1 MPSLEGFED
10 DGSEPVVGFE
20 GVRNGDL
27 NGLCSVF
34 VASFSRRRL
43 ASGVDMST
51 FAVALETSRSVR
63 AGWVVVRV
71 DGGLQVSNDFD
82 GKRKWIHKV
91 QTD

>member
-1 MPSLEGFED
+1 MLSLEAFED
-10 DGSEPVVGFE
+10 GESEPVVGFE

-51 FAVALETSRSVR
+51 FAVALGTCRCIL
-63 AGWVVVRV
+63 AG
-71 DGGLQVSNDFD
+71 
-82 GKRKWIHKV
+82 
-91 QTD
+91 